1 MKEVPE
7 HFEWVTAQLN
17 CNTKQL
23 FDDLAGRVEADVAAR
38 MTNRSPDEQRLTFTF
53 QRPADEQR
61 NGEGYFSVVCDR
73 KNHVVRFLLR
83 AGVISITREVNR
95 VNNMTRDVRVRL
107 NEVGECRFVVGGEP
121 GEKTA
126 WQISRDALHDTFFV

>member
-7 HFEWVTAQLN
+7 QFDWVSAQKN
-17 CNTKQL
+17 CNAKQL
-23 FDDLAGRVEADVAAR
+23 FDNLAAKVQADVAAR
-38 MTNRSPDEQRLTFTF
+38 MANRSPDEQRLTFTF
-53 QRPADEQR
+53 QRPAEEQR

-83 AGVISITREVNR
+83 AGVISITREVNM
-95 VNNMTRDVRVRL
+95 VNDMTRDVRGRL
-107 NEVGECRFVVGGEP
+107 NEIGECRFVVDGDP